1 MMTIDTIAAVSTPR
15 GEGGISIVRLSGPLA
30 ISIAQQIFRSPS
42 FPSLQ
47 KIKTHTIVYGH
58 ILDPETHQIIDEV
71 LLSVMKAPRTYTK
84 EDIVEINCH
93 GGTACVQ
100 KVLELTLLAGARLAE
115 PGEFTKR
122 AFLNGRIDLAQA
134 EAVADIIRA
143 KTDLTLKV
151 AMNQLRGA
159 MSKAV
164 NRLRDQIID
173 VLAEVEARIDFPEED
188 LDFLDLTALYK
199 RTQAVL
205 TQLEE
210 LLRTA
215 EDGKILREGLNLVIV
230 GKPNVGKSSLLNALL
245 QEDRAIV
252 TEIPGTTR
260 DTIEEY
266 ANIRGIPL
274 KLIDTAGIRETSDII
289 EHAGVK
295 RSREWLERSDL
306 ALVMLDASEPLT
318 EDDGKLLEL
327 TKNKKAIII
336 LNKIDLPEVLDIA
349 QVEKLMPDISPFS
362 PPLVGGAGGGKGRPI
377 VKTSMLTGQGLEELK
392 TKILNA
398 VIHGTEISPDSA
410 IITTVRHRDAL
421 RKARIDIEHALLS
434 LDMAMP
440 MELVAVDLR
449 GALDNLGLI
458 VGTTTTEDILDR
470 IFSQFCIGK

>member
-1 MMTIDTIAAVSTPR
+1 MTTIEDSTMTTIDTIVAVSTPR

-42 FPSLQ
+42 FLSLQ
-47 KIKTHTIVYGH
+47 KIKTHTLVYGH

-93 GGTACVQ
+93 GGAACVQ

-143 KTDLTLKV
+143 KTDLTRQV
-151 AMNQLRGA
+151 AMNQLQGA

-173 VLAEVEARIDFPEED
+173 ILAEVEARIDFPEED

-199 RTQAVL
+199 RAQAVL
-205 TQLEE
+205 TQLGE

-274 KLIDTAGIRETSDII
+274 NLIDTAGIRETADII

-318 EDDGKLLEL
+318 ENDGKLLEL

-336 LNKIDLPEVLDIA
+336 LNKIDLPKGLDITQA
-349 QVEKLMPDISPFS
+349 EKLMPD
-362 PPLVGGAGGGKGRPI
+362 KPI

-392 TKILNA
+392 TAILNA

-410 IITTVRHRDAL
+410 MITNVRHRDAL
-421 RKARIDIEHALLS
+421 RKGKIDIEHALLS

-458 VGTTTTEDILDR
+458 VGTTTTDDILER